1 MQGQPKHADDLR
13 DQRVVLTHVLALH
26 PTHLTVP
33 ELAKEL
39 NVGSASFATSDSV
52 ERAVRDLTGIG
63 LLNCSGGLVVPSH
76 AAIRFDELSEV

>member
-1 MQGQPKHADDLR
+1 MHNQPIEADLR

-33 ELAKEL
+33 ELVREL
-39 NVGSASFATSDSV
+39 DDGSETFAASDSV

-63 LLNCSGGLVVPSH
+63 LLHCPGGLVVPSH
-76 AAIRFDELSEV
+76 AAIRFDQLSEV